1 MRFGERRKLITAGCI
16 LLMGLFLV
24 QAEDLGSR
32 DAPHIR
38 HKRGIFWDFFQKM
51 VITKNLIV
59 DQYTDTRN
67 TLNDIYNTVNEQFSD
82 PGPEKPTSRPRVTTE
97 KTVSSLDFCINK
109 NYMVYFCIYYKSI
122 SGEES
127 GSNSEEPTT
136 TEAFQISRYELGRIL
151 GRNFRGLQKLAM
163 TEFNTALNATKYN
176 LAEYKSEADKQFAN
190 SLAVEK
196 KNKLKSLKG

>member
-1 MRFGERRKLITAGCI
+1 MQFMANKTLIIGGI
-16 LLMGLFLV
+16 LLMGLVLV
-24 QAEDLGSR
+24 LAKDHSLEN
-32 DAPHIR
+32 APHIR

-82 PGPEKPTSRPRVTTE
+82 PGPDKPTSRPRVTTE
-97 KTVSSLDFCINK
+97 KT
-109 NYMVYFCIYYKSI
+109 SI

-151 GRNFRGLQKLAM
+151 GRNYRGLQKLAM
-163 TEFNTALNATKYN
+163 SEFNTALNATKYN

>member
-1 MRFGERRKLITAGCI
+1 MHFAHSRNLTSTLLIGGI
-16 LLMGLFLV
+16 LLMALVLV
-24 QAEDLGSR
+24 QSKDPSSQ

-82 PGPEKPTSRPRVTTE
+82 PGPAKPTNRPRVTTE
-97 KTVSSLDFCINK
+97 KI
-109 NYMVYFCIYYKSI
+109 SI
-122 SGEES
+122 SGEEN
-127 GSNSEEPTT
+127 GSNSEEPTTT

-163 TEFNTALNATKYN
+163 SEFSTALNATKYN